1 MTKAI
6 QHSDA
11 GSHDHFGV
19 VLVGYD
25 GAGTQN
31 HQLDMYEPAFAQH
44 PDFAIRAITDHP
56 TVSDERRAISRD
68 AAARLGVTYMDDL
81 DAALGRDD
89 VDLASVCVLFD
100 HRVDAIERAAGHG
113 VHVLVDKPM
122 ALTLEDA
129 DRMADAAAAA
139 GIHLV
144 PANHVRHLPAL
155 HALKDAIASGRL
167 GRLTSIHADFVV
179 TTGATKD
186 SAGDPRPWPLGELM
200 NFLTY
205 PVDAI
210 RSITGRE
217 VTAVH
222 ATRGGFFYAGPDDE
236 DCGVVSLGLEGAVTA
251 TLVVCRAP
259 MTGHLTAGL
268 HRYRV
273 MGTDGMALLDTRRP
287 FGLIQSATAP
297 ARISVPAGADS
308 VGNMLTD
315 LAGALREHRA
325 PVLGPV
331 DARRALEVTLAARQ
345 SADTCRTVTLA
356 ARP

>member
-1 MTKAI
+1 MMGTA
-6 QHSDA
+6 HNDA
-11 GSHDHFGV
+11 DQRHDVLGV
-19 VLVGYD
+19 VIVGYD

-31 HQLDMYEPAFAQH
+31 HQLDMYEPGFTQH
-44 PDFAIRAITDHP
+44 PGFAIRAITDHP
-56 TVSDERRAISRD
+56 AVSDDRRAISRD
-68 AAARLGVTYMDDL
+68 AARRLGVPYIDDL
-81 DAALGRDD
+81 DAALSRDD
-89 VDLASVCVLFD
+89 IDLASVCVLFD
-100 HRVDAIERAAGHG
+100 HRVDAVERAANHG

-122 ALTLEDA
+122 ALTIEDA
-129 DRMADAAAAA
+129 DRMADTATAA

-155 HALKDAIASGRL
+155 RALKEVIASGRF
-167 GRLTSIHADFVV
+167 GTLTSIHADFVV

-200 NFLTY
+200 NFLAY

-210 RSITGRE
+210 RSITSRE
-217 VTAVH
+217 VTTVH
-222 ATRGGFFYAGPDDE
+222 ATRGGFFYGGDDDE
-236 DCGVVSLGLEGAVTA
+236 DCGVVSLRLEGAVTA

-287 FGLIQSATAP
+287 FGLIQSAAAP
-297 ARISVPAGADS
+297 ARVSVPAVGDS
-308 VGNMLTD
+308 VGMMLTD
-315 LAGALREHRA
+315 LASALREGRA
-325 PVLGPV
+325 PTLGPI

-345 SADTCRTVTLA
+345 SADERTTVDLTTHG
-356 ARP
+356 